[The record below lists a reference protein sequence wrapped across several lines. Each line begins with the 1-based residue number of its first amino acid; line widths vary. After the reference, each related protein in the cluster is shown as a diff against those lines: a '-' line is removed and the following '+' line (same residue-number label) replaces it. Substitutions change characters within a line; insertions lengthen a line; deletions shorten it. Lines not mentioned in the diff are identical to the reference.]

1 VAVRRLPSGDVLLQA
16 TATAEEFDEDALC
29 LVWIALAP
37 VIKPG
42 QPEVSL
48 GYEHNEVIL
57 EDAASLQ

>member
-1 VAVRRLPSGDVLLQA
+1 VLLQA

-42 QPEVSL
+42 MPEVSV
-48 GYEHNEVIL
+48 GYERNEVIL
-57 EDAASLQ
+57 DDAASLQ